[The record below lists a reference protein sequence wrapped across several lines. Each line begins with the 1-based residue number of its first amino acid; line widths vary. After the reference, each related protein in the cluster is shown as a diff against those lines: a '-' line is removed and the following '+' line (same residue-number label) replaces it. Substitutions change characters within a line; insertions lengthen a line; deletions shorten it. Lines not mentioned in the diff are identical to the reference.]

1 MKSLEI
7 LQKMLLGIM
16 IVLVF
21 LIILLMIK
29 GCEDKFIKSSMT
41 EQLSKYK
48 LSNKEFTTKR
58 LLDSSTIA
66 QQTQTILTQSE
77 AAKLGL
83 INLEGEIV
91 KLQSQVAISQR
102 LRYRNVDVPFI
113 PENFADTTSWQ
124 FKFRHGDTS
133 KSIIDSLLSNSV
145 IVPKKFSVQDKWLV
159 IGGVV
164 KKNNVTID
172 SILIPN
178 KTSVTLGWKRQG
190 FLNMMKVPVLEVKNS
205 NPNLSVV
212 DINNVVIKE
221 KKGLLQKPLFWLGLG
236 LLGGFFIK

>member
-7 LQKMLLGIM
+7 LTKTLFGIM
-16 IVLVF
+16 IVLAF

-48 LSNKEFTTKR
+48 LSNKEYTTKR

-91 KLQSQVAISQR
+91 KLQSQVAISQQ
-102 LRYRNVDVPFI
+102 LKYRKVDVPFI
-113 PENFADTTSWQ
+113 PENFADTSWQ
-124 FKFRHGDTS
+124 FKFKNGDSS

-145 IVPKKFSVQDKWLV
+145 IVPKKFNINDKWLV

-164 KKNNVTID
+164 KKNGVTVD

-190 FLNMMKVPVLEVKNS
+190 FLNMMKVPTLEVKNS
-205 NPNLSVV
+205 NPNLSII
-212 DINNVVIKE
+212 DMNNVVIKE